1 MCGQFGADLK
11 TPNILVE
18 WNGYPEILRLSRDWE
33 IFSWVIFA
41 PLNSYFMEKKSLAA
55 PGHFPCPDSTNLLQ
69 VDKGILQLWIKSV
82 LGFLSIASFLR
93 GGGERF
99 FGFRQFL
106 SQLFPA
112 RKCQR

>member
-1 MCGQFGADLK
+1 M
-11 TPNILVE
+11 E
-18 WNGYPEILRLSRDWE
+18 RLSRN
-33 IFSWVIFA
+33 FA
-41 PLNSYFMEKKSLAA
+41 PFSRLRNFQLGDICSFEQLFYGEKVVGC
-55 PGHFPCPDSTNLLQ
+55 PWHFPCPDSTNLLQ

-112 RKCQR
+112 RKYQR